1 MMLLDCGELGTDF
14 GPLCL
19 TVTCQTPCQRQ
30 GQGIGKRLID
40 AQADGDHAPRLR

>member
-14 GPLCL
+14 GPLCP
-19 TVTCQTPCQRQ
+19 TFTCQTPWQ